1 MQRVVEKSKGSG
13 KILGT
18 VVRDAAQA
26 REAIEMGFLY
36 IACGFASFIVG
47 GMKQFLADTKQST

>member
-1 MQRVVEKSKGSG
+1 
-13 KILGT
+13 
-18 VVRDAAQA
+18 
-26 REAIEMGFLY
+26 MGFLY